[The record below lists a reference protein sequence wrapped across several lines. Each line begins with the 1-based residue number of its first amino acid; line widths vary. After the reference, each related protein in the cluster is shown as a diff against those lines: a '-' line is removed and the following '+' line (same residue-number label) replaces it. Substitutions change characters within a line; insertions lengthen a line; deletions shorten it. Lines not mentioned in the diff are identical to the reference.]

1 MTRFLY
7 LCSEIVK
14 HKVMT
19 IELFFR
25 LLGSL
30 ALLIYGMK
38 TMSDA
43 LQKMAGPSLR
53 HVLARMTGNR
63 LSGMLT
69 GTMVTCAVQ
78 SSSATT
84 VMTVSFVSAGLLTLA
99 QAISVIMGANIGTTL
114 TAWIM
119 SLGYNLDLTIVVFPA
134 FLIGM
139 VLIYKKRHRVAGDFL
154 FGLAFLFWSLVML
167 SSVGRDM
174 DLAHNADVVSFFAS
188 FDTGSYLTI
197 LAFLAAGTVI
207 TCVVQ
212 SSAAVMAITILLC
225 STGVLPI
232 YMGIA
237 LVMGENIGTTA
248 TANLAALGAGTE
260 ARRAALAHLM
270 FNVFGV
276 IWVLVV
282 FYPFVDMVCSL
293 VGYNPSMAGQTER
306 IPIVLAMFH
315 TCFNVLN
322 TALLIGLI
330 PQMEQIVCRLLP
342 EGKAEAKQP
351 VTLHFINS
359 GVMQTPEIAVLQAQ
373 KEIVHFAERMHRMF
387 GMACVLI
394 DERDKKERESQYA
407 RIERYE
413 TIADNMELEI
423 AKYLEQVGNEHLSD
437 DTKDKTR
444 VMLRQIGELE
454 SVGDACYKM
463 ARTVVH
469 LRENKED
476 FTSEQYARLHEML
489 RLVNEAVTQM
499 IVVVSGR
506 RKDLSLTDSLSIEKD
521 INQLRD
527 QLRVESVV
535 GVNSHQYSYALS
547 TLYNDIVADCEKIGD
562 YVMNIVEARLGKH
575 LLSYGGLQLNLDKK
589 TATIDGNAVNLTPT
603 EFALLH
609 LLLANRGKV
618 LSRQQLMDTIW
629 AGVIVT
635 DRTINVNITRLRKK
649 IGPYAQNIVSR
660 TGFGYVF
667 EA

>member
-1 MTRFLY
+1 
-7 LCSEIVK
+7 
-14 HKVMT
+14 
-19 IELFFR
+19 
-25 LLGSL
+25 
-30 ALLIYGMK
+30 
-38 TMSDA
+38 
-43 LQKMAGPSLR
+43 
-53 HVLARMTGNR
+53 
-63 LSGMLT
+63 MLT

-119 SLGYNLDLTIVVFPA
+119 SLGYNLDLTVVVFPA

-154 FGLAFLFWSLVML
+154 FGMAFLFWSLVML

-260 ARRAALAHLM
+260 ARRAALAHLL

-282 FYPFVDMVCSL
+282 FYPFVNMVCSL
-293 VGYNPSMAGQTER
+293 IGYDPTMSGQAER
-306 IPIVLAMFH
+306 IPVVLAMFH

-330 PQMEQIVCRLLP
+330 PQMERIVCRILP
-342 EGKAEAKQP
+342 ESTEEAMHP
-351 VTLHFINS
+351 NTLHFISS
-359 GVMQTPEIAVLQAQ
+359 GVIQTPEIAVLQAQ
-373 KEIVHFAERMHRMF
+373 KEVVHFAERMHRMF
-387 GMACVLI
+387 GMVCVLI
-394 DERDKKERESQYA
+394 DERDKKEFESQFA

-413 TIADNMELEI
+413 TIADNMEIEI
-423 AKYLEQVGNEHLSD
+423 ANYLEQVGNEHLSD
-437 DTKDKTR
+437 DTKEKTR

-454 SVGDACYKM
+454 SIGDACYKM
-463 ARTVVH
+463 ARTVNH
-469 LRENKED
+469 LRENKEE
-476 FTSEQYARLHEML
+476 FSAEQYASLHDML
-489 RLVNEAVTQM
+489 RLVNEAVVQM

-506 RKDLSLTDSLSIEKD
+506 RKDLSLADSLSIEKD
-521 INQLRD
+521 INELRNQLRGET
-527 QLRVESVV
+527 VT
-535 GVNSHQYSYALS
+535 GVNSHQYSYVLG

-575 LLSYGGLQLNLDKK
+575 LLSYNGLSLNLDKK
-589 TATIDGNAVNLTPT
+589 VATVDGNPANLTPT
-603 EFALLH
+603 EFELLH
-609 LLLANRGKV
+609 QLLANRGKV
-618 LSRQQLMDTIW
+618 LSRQHLMDSVW
-629 AGVIVT
+629 SDVIVT
-635 DRTINVNITRLRKK
+635 DRTVNVNITRLRKK
-649 IGPYAQNIVSR
+649 LGPYAQNIVSR

-667 EA
+667 EE

>member
-1 MTRFLY
+1 
-7 LCSEIVK
+7 
-14 HKVMT
+14 MT
-19 IELFFR
+19 IDLIFR

-53 HVLARMTGNR
+53 HVLGRMTGNR

-119 SLGYNLDLTIVVFPA
+119 SLGYNLDLTIIVFPA

-174 DLAHNADVVSFFAS
+174 DLAHNADVVNFFAS

-197 LAFLAAGTVI
+197 LAFLAAGTII
-207 TCVVQ
+207 TCIVQ

-260 ARRAALAHLM
+260 ARRAALAHLL

-276 IWVLVV
+276 IWVLAV
-282 FYPFVDMVCSL
+282 FYPFVNMVCGI
-293 VGYNPSMAGQTER
+293 VGYDPSMMGQTER
-306 IPIVLAMFH
+306 IPVVLAMFH
-315 TCFNVLN
+315 TCFNILN
-322 TALLIGLI
+322 TALLIGFI
-330 PQMEQIVCRLLP
+330 PQMEQLVCKLLP
-342 EGKAEAKQP
+342 ESKAKAKQP
-351 VTLHFINS
+351 TTLHFISS
-359 GVMQTPEIAVLQAQ
+359 GVIQTPEIAVLQAQ
-373 KEIVHFAERMHRMF
+373 KEVVHFAERMHRMF
-387 GMACVLI
+387 GIVCVLI
-394 DERDKKERESQYA
+394 DEKDKKEFESQFA

-413 TIADNMELEI
+413 TIADNMEIEI
-423 AKYLEQVGNEHLSD
+423 AKYLELVGNEHLSD
-437 DTKDKTR
+437 DTKDKIR
-444 VMLRQIGELE
+444 IMLRQIGELE
-454 SVGDACYKM
+454 SIGDACYKI
-463 ARTVVH
+463 ARSVNH
-469 LRENKED
+469 LHQNREN
-476 FTSEQYARLHEML
+476 FTPEQHTKLHDML
-489 RLVNEAVTQM
+489 RLVNEALVQM

-506 RKDLSLTDSLSIEKD
+506 RKDLSLSDSLSIESD
-521 INQLRD
+521 INELRNQLKGET
-527 QLRVESVV
+527 VM
-535 GVNSHQYSYALS
+535 GVNSHQYSYTLG

-575 LLSYGGLQLNLDKK
+575 LLSYEGLQLNLDKK
-589 TATIDGNAVNLTPT
+589 TATIDGNPVNLTRT
-603 EFALLH
+603 EFELLH
-609 LLLANRGKV
+609 LLLSNRGKV

-635 DRTINVNITRLRKK
+635 DRTVNVNITRLRKK
-649 IGPYAQNIVSR
+649 LGKYAQNIASR

-667 EA
+667 EDHV

>member
-1 MTRFLY
+1 
-7 LCSEIVK
+7 
-14 HKVMT
+14 MT
-19 IELFFR
+19 IELIFR

-53 HVLARMTGNR
+53 HTLARMTGNR

-99 QAISVIMGANIGTTL
+99 QAISIIMGANIGTTL

-119 SLGYNLDLTIVVFPA
+119 TLGYNLDLTVIVFPA
-134 FLIGM
+134 FLVGM
-139 VLIYKKRHRVAGDFL
+139 VLIYKKRHRVAGDLL

-188 FDTGSYLTI
+188 FDTSSYLTI
-197 LAFLAAGTVI
+197 LAFLAAGTLI
-207 TCVVQ
+207 TCIVQ

-260 ARRAALAHLM
+260 ARRAALAHLL

-276 IWVLVV
+276 VWVLAV

-293 VGYNPSMAGQTER
+293 VAYNPSMPGQAER
-306 IPIVLAMFH
+306 IPVVLAMFH

-330 PQMEQIVCRLLP
+330 PQMERVVCRFLP
-342 EGKAEAKQP
+342 DKKTDAKMP
-351 VTLHFINS
+351 TTLHFIRI
-359 GVMQTPEIAVLQAQ
+359 GVIQTPEIAVLQAQ

-387 GMACVLI
+387 GMTCALI
-394 DERDKKERESQYA
+394 DEKDKKEFESQYA

-413 TIADNMELEI
+413 TIADNMEFEI
-423 AKYLEQVGNEHLSD
+423 ATYLEQVGREHVSD
-437 DTKDKTR
+437 DTKDKMR

-454 SVGDACYKM
+454 SIGDACYKA
-463 ARTVVH
+463 ARTVRHV
-469 LRENKED
+469 RDNKED
-476 FTSEQYARLHEML
+476 FTHTQYARLHEML
-489 RLVNEAVTQM
+489 RLVNEALTQM
-499 IVVVSGR
+499 IIVVSGR
-506 RKDLSLTDSLSIEKD
+506 REDLTLADSIAIEHD
-521 INQLRD
+521 INELRNQLRSETLAD
-527 QLRVESVV
+527 A
-535 GVNSHQYSYALS
+535 GSHLYSYALG

-575 LLSYGGLQLNLDKK
+575 LLSYGGLTLNLEKK
-589 TATIDGNAVNLTPT
+589 TTVVDGIAVNLTPT
-603 EFALLH
+603 EFALLQQ
-609 LLLANRGKV
+609 LLANRGRV
-618 LSRQQLMDTIW
+618 LSRQYLMSSVW
-629 AGVIVT
+629 AGVVVT
-635 DRTINVNITRLRKK
+635 DRTVNVNITRLRKK
-649 IGPYAQNIVSR
+649 LGAYAKNIVSR

-667 EA
+667 ED